1 MSSIFS
7 TLSPFRLF
15 VKCAVPNVISMAFI
29 SFYYIVDGIF
39 VGKYLGSDALA
50 ALALIIPFIM
60 MSFALADMIA
70 IGSAVQISMH
80 LGLGKKHLARKIFS
94 SSMLIIFL
102 ISCLVGILEY
112 LLSPVLID
120 FLDVNEDI
128 KSMAKECMLVFAL
141 FAPFTMCSFAL
152 DNYLRICG
160 KTTYSMTMNVI
171 IALSNIVLDYIFIV
185 VLGWGL
191 FSAALATCLGLM
203 LGGIFGI
210 FPFLFQNLELKISS
224 LYMNLKIFK
233 NILYNGS
240 SEFFG
245 NISGSLYSIFA
256 NFVLL
261 KISDTQA
268 VAAFSI
274 VLYIDSFIIML
285 IIAMG
290 DAMQP
295 ALSYNYAK
303 KDFSRIKAI
312 IKVVFFAGGFL
323 SLFSIVLILIFVLG
337 KDLVGLFTQEN
348 DQEFIIFA
356 YMALMLFFFNYL
368 FAWFNV
374 LSGSFL
380 TASNKASFSLILS
393 LSQNLFIPL
402 CFLLIL
408 SSAMGLKGVWLS
420 PFFAELCVLI
430 LAWIFLKRIFK
441 DLSL

>member
-1 MSSIFS
+1 MSNIFS

-39 VGKYLGSDALA
+39 VGKYLGNDALA

-60 MSFALADMIA
+60 ISFALADMIA

-191 FSAALATCLGLM
+191 VFSSSCDLLGAYARRYFWNFSFF
-203 LGGIFGI
+203 I
-210 FPFLFQNLELKISS
+210 
-224 LYMNLKIFK
+224 
-233 NILYNGS
+233 
-240 SEFFG
+240 SEFR
-245 NISGSLYSIFA
+245 A
-256 NFVLL
+256 
-261 KISDTQA
+261 
-268 VAAFSI
+268 
-274 VLYIDSFIIML
+274 
-285 IIAMG
+285 
-290 DAMQP
+290 
-295 ALSYNYAK
+295 
-303 KDFSRIKAI
+303 
-312 IKVVFFAGGFL
+312 
-323 SLFSIVLILIFVLG
+323 
-337 KDLVGLFTQEN
+337 
-348 DQEFIIFA
+348 
-356 YMALMLFFFNYL
+356 
-368 FAWFNV
+368 
-374 LSGSFL
+374 
-380 TASNKASFSLILS
+380 
-393 LSQNLFIPL
+393 
-402 CFLLIL
+402 
-408 SSAMGLKGVWLS
+408 
-420 PFFAELCVLI
+420 
-430 LAWIFLKRIFK
+430 
-441 DLSL
+441 